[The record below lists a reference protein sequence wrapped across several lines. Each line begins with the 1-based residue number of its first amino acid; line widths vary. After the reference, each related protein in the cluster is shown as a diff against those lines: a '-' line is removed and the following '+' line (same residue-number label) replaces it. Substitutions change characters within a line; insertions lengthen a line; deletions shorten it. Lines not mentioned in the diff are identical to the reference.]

1 MTVVENILG
10 DVRVSSVVEHSSTN
24 SKVPSL
30 IPGLVLYW
38 GQGL

>member
-1 MTVVENILG
+1 MTGFENILG

-24 SKVPSL
+24 SKVLSL

-38 GQGL
+38 GYGV